1 MLLMHRLDYPWC
13 CCYCCRCCCR
23 CCCCCHCCCCCCCHC
38 CHNFIADTKI
48 SYFQTDKAQ
57 NFFAVFGKRCF
68 KSRLGKKLE
77 TMTGGSFAAKCSIG
91 CKYLLLSNL
100 SWIIFLREKSL
111 PKKVNSVILYSHVA
125 SCDWWEKMRGLC
137 FLVVS
142 REEFCACLRLTK
154 KYELEP
160 QNFIF
165 FAWQARMTMRRKQ
178 ARLKLYFYSRLWGRA
193 LCHGVRNLQEMKLP

>member
-1 MLLMHRLDYPWC
+1 MKSLAVPLFVDPNQLGTREKIFQAGTKSHGEIFSVNLCCCWC
-13 CCYCCRCCCR
+13 CFRCCRCR
-23 CCCCCHCCCCCCCHC
+23 CCCHCCCCCCCRC
-38 CHNFIADTKI
+38 CHNFNADTKI

-77 TMTGGSFAAKCSIG
+77 TMTGGSIAAKCSIG

-125 SCDWWEKMRGLC
+125 SCD
-137 FLVVS
+137 
-142 REEFCACLRLTK
+142 
-154 KYELEP
+154 
-160 QNFIF
+160 
-165 FAWQARMTMRRKQ
+165 
-178 ARLKLYFYSRLWGRA
+178 
-193 LCHGVRNLQEMKLP
+193 